1 YKYNASI
8 YTKGVSF
15 LNNEILRMSEISRVI
30 YNIERKEKMAN
41 ILKYTKKQ
49 LEKTLKDFVKKE
61 NIVSNDVSEWI
72 RIINDFIYDFEL
84 RSEINEEDKLSI
96 TTNKE
101 EQVVIEKMMFALDGS
116 KVSLNYIFDGNITY
130 VEEDV

>member
-1 YKYNASI
+1 
-8 YTKGVSF
+8 
-15 LNNEILRMSEISRVI
+15 
-30 YNIERKEKMAN
+30 MAN

-84 RSEINEEDKLSI
+84 KSEINEEDKLSI

-101 EQVVIEKMMFALDGS
+101 EQVVIEKMMFALEGS
-116 KVSLNYIFDGNITY
+116 KVSLNYIFDGNIAY